1 LNSELRNRKYYVEY
15 SQDCG
20 AVNVA
25 CVVIKAKDLKAL
37 HQRLKNKDFG
47 KGEHG
52 HTYCISYYI
61 EIEEE
66 FDDFIKNITKGYSNV
81 DCIIEIN
88 SDSSDKDNEEII
100 DSFKDEDYSKTII
113 CTEYE
118 IKNKLLLTDV
128 YDIMMSKGTEIKHSN
143 NVLVRAK
150 NLIRDSI
157 NSLWL

>member
-1 LNSELRNRKYYVEY
+1 MIVDKRYYVEY
-15 SQDCG
+15 SQACG
-20 AVNVA
+20 WAVNTA
-25 CVVIKAKDLKAL
+25 CVVIKAKDLKDL
-37 HQRLKNKDFG
+37 HLRLKDKDFG
-47 KGEHG
+47 KDDPDH
-52 HTYCISYYI
+52 HHVVSYYT
-61 EIEEE
+61 EIEKE
-66 FDDFIKNITKGYSNV
+66 FDEFIKNITKGYSNV
-81 DCIIEIN
+81 DCIVEIGLDDGKTN
-88 SDSSDKDNEEII
+88 KEII
-100 DSFKDEDYSKTII
+100 NSFKDKDYSKTII